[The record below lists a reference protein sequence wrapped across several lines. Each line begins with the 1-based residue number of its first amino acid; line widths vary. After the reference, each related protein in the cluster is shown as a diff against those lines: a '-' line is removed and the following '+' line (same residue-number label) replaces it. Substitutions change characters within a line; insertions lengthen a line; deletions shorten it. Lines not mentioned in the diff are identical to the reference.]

1 MMQDLTQAQWPMTYV
16 RVNGDVASVRDA
28 YIRVVEAHRHHYVR
42 KLFTLDG
49 WVDFALL
56 QERLIA
62 ALSGCA
68 AMLAMLLAGIGIYG
82 SLAYAVTQRIGEIG
96 VRMALGATR
105 NAIARMILR
114 DGFAVTVSGVL
125 IGIPCAL
132 AAGRLIRSQ
141 LYGVAP
147 NDPGTLI
154 FAAIVFVLTGSIAA
168 LLPALRASGIDPM
181 DALRHE

>member
-1 MMQDLTQAQWPMTYV
+1 MMQELTQAQLPMTHV
-16 RVNGDVASVRDA
+16 RVNGDVARVRDA
-28 YIRVVEAHRHHYVR
+28 YIRVVEAHRHHYVV

-82 SLAYAVTQRIGEIG
+82 SLAYSVTRRIGEIG

-105 NAIARMILR
+105 HAIARMILR

-132 AAGRLIRSQ
+132 AAGRLVRSQ
-141 LYGVAP
+141 LYGVGP
-147 NDPGTLI
+147 SDPGTLI
-154 FAAIVFVLTGSIAA
+154 FAAIAFVLTGSIAA
-168 LLPALRASGIDPM
+168 LLPALRASSIDPI